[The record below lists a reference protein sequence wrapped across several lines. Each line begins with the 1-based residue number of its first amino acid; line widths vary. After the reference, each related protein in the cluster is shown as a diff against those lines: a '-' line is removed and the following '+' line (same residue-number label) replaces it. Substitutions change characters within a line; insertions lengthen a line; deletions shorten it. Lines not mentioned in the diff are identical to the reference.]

1 VSVRDYFSQ
10 ADLDR
15 VRDATRKAEGG
26 TAGELVCVIV
36 ERSDGYEGARWRA
49 ATLGALAGGL
59 VAAYGI
65 YAIESW
71 SPLAPL
77 WPAVAPLAGAAA
89 AWLLAS
95 AVPAIER
102 ELAGLETMR
111 ERVRQR
117 AARAFVAEEVFATR
131 QRTGVLIFLSL
142 FERRVEILCDDGIR
156 ALVAPPAWSEISSRL
171 AAGIG
176 RGSAGAA
183 LVNAVEACGALLAE
197 HGLER
202 AEDDVNELADE
213 PRLPDD

>member
-1 VSVRDYFSQ
+1 VSLRDYFSQ
-10 ADLDR
+10 AELDQ
-15 VRDATRKAEGG
+15 VRDATRRAEGG

-36 ERSDGYEGARWRA
+36 QRSDGYEDARWRA

-89 AWLLAS
+89 AWLLATG
-95 AVPAIER
+95 VPAIER
-102 ELAGLETMR
+102 ELAGFETMR
-111 ERVRQR
+111 RRVRQG
-117 AARAFVAEEVFATR
+117 AARAFVVEEVFATR

-142 FERRVEILCDDGIR
+142 FERRVEIVCDEGIR
-156 ALVAPPAWSEISSRL
+156 ALVPAAAWTEISTRL
-171 AAGIG
+171 ASGIT
-176 RGSAGAA
+176 RGSAGTA
-183 LVNAVEACGALLAE
+183 LVEAIEACGALLAK

-202 AEDDVNELADE
+202 ASADLNELPDE
-213 PRLPDD
+213 PRLRDD